1 MLFIFHLFKSHRIS
15 RWSMSSVLFKSLI
28 VFIEISSF
36 FFAVAHCGDNPLAI
50 NIEMKIIKFVN

>member
-1 MLFIFHLFKSHRIS
+1 
-15 RWSMSSVLFKSLI
+15 MSSVLFKSLI